1 MKNFWKVLKN
11 TVAVVIIAAAVFGA
25 GYYVGK
31 LPTADAK
38 IIEPSENAGI
48 DLKLPGEVEKTI
60 VTVNEVRAKIQEIGE
75 LTSCEGGYIVTKGQD
90 FTRYMLDDIP
100 VPGTTNH
107 IKSH

>member
-1 MKNFWKVLKN
+1 MKSFWKVVKN

-38 IIEPSENAGI
+38 IIESSENAGI

-60 VTVNEVRAKIQEIGE
+60 VTVNEVRAKIQK
-75 LTSCEGGYIVTKGQD
+75 LA
-90 FTRYMLDDIP
+90 
-100 VPGTTNH
+100 N
-107 IKSH
+107 

>member
-1 MKNFWKVLKN
+1 MKRFWKVVKN

-25 GYYVGK
+25 GYYIAK

-60 VTVNEVRAKIQEIGE
+60 VTVNEVEPKYRKLA
-75 LTSCEGGYIVTKGQD
+75 
-90 FTRYMLDDIP
+90 
-100 VPGTTNH
+100 N
-107 IKSH
+107 